1 MADHD
6 DRLSDLQ
13 KLPIVTGVVKVD
25 KTDEVEIKGK
35 TFSLKQ
41 IKKDDFETSR
51 KLLNGN
57 TLKSHVQKKNKE
69 LGLTLSHRSGHMELS
84 FDHPTHFI

>member
-13 KLPIVTGVVKVD
+13 KLQIVTGVVKVD
-25 KTDEVEIKGK
+25 KTDEVKIKGK
-35 TFSLKQ
+35 TFSLNQ
-41 IKKDDFETSR
+41 IKKDDFEPSR

-57 TLKSHVQKKNKE
+57 TLKSHVQKNNKE
-69 LGLTLSHRSGHMELS
+69 LGLNLSRRSGHMELR
-84 FDHPTHFI
+84 FDHPTHLI